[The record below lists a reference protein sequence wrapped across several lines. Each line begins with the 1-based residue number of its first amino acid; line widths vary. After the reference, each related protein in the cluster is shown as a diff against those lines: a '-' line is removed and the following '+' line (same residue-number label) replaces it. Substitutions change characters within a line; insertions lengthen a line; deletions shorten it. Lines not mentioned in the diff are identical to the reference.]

1 MKAILEIK
9 LTAVDVRTAQ
19 PVLRRIGVIVAAA
32 TVLVLG
38 FSMNFTRASAGP
50 EAAGILCGDGSAP
63 DYGLTYD
70 LQQEHWT
77 VNWQDY
83 VSQEAVDEVDAI
95 LDRLNGDS
103 IAQTM
108 ILFQSQDQV
117 GNRVNC
123 AVHFLRYMQLGLPAG
138 PRRDN
143 GFAFLI
149 VVEPKRIDV
158 HYGVGLGLPA
168 LAAPELTTIN
178 RDAEAAFQS
187 TGSMDQ
193 ALLTMVRE
201 FDTVARNKYAPLV
214 SPTPTPEELTLP
226 PIPAGPVGVLTIC
239 GLLCIGI
246 LVLGFLLWVFVQLA
260 RAGITFGP
268 SGSHSWGSGFPLD
281 GGGGGPWTRGGG
293 FGGGGFGGGES
304 GPTMRGGGGSGRSG
318 RGN

>member
-1 MKAILEIK
+1 MKTILETE
-9 LTAVDVRTAQ
+9 LTAVDVRVAR
-19 PVLRRIGVIVAAA
+19 PLLRRMGATAAA
-32 TVLVLG
+32 VMVLAMSL
-38 FSMNFTRASAGP
+38 SLSFTRASAGP
-50 EAAGILCGDGSAP
+50 QAAGVLCGDGSAP

-83 VSQEAVDEVDAI
+83 VSQQAVDEVDAI

-138 PRRDN
+138 ARRDN
-143 GFAFLI
+143 GFVFLV

-168 LAAPELTTIN
+168 LTAPELTTIN

-187 TGSMDQ
+187 SGSMDQ

-214 SPTPTPEELTLP
+214 PPTPTPEVFSV
-226 PIPAGPVGVLTIC
+226 PIPAGPVGLLTIC
-239 GLLCIGI
+239 GLLCVGI
-246 LVLGFLLWVFVQLA
+246 VVLAFLLWVFVQLA

-281 GGGGGPWTRGGG
+281 GGGGGPWMRGGG
-293 FGGGGFGGGES
+293 FGGGGFGGGEG